1 MRKSEEQVLQL
12 VCSGVSRELNLEQN
26 EAGENGR
33 LGGEVGKTDYEW
45 LWRPLRD
52 FVVILGEMETI
63 QGFEQK
69 INMIW
74 LIFQED
80 CLHVENRM

>member
-45 LWRPLRD
+45 L
-52 FVVILGEMETI
+52 
-63 QGFEQK
+63 
-69 INMIW
+69 
-74 LIFQED
+74 
-80 CLHVENRM
+80 